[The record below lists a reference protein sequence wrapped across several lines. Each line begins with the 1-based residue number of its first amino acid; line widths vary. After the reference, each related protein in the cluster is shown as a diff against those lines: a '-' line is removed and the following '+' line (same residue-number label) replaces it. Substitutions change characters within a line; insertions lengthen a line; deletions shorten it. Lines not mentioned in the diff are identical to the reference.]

1 MKENQSIF
9 LFVTRIRET
18 TASLSFQKYEK
29 VMCDVAQ
36 LVKNISEKHQGIK
49 TNLAGSTSTKTFRT
63 AQLTAQKMM
72 VWIWFTSDY
81 QNKDFFFLKE
91 LNKSINDSWQP
102 HPCKRCWQSRLRKS
116 GFHLTVFALWV
127 LAEVSVAAFNFPV
140 LKPSQES
147 PRIFRPFE
155 TLSNFQFDDM
165 QRFRHLLSEH
175 RLQS

>member
-72 VWIWFTSDY
+72 V
-81 QNKDFFFLKE
+81 
-91 LNKSINDSWQP
+91 
-102 HPCKRCWQSRLRKS
+102 
-116 GFHLTVFALWV
+116 
-127 LAEVSVAAFNFPV
+127 
-140 LKPSQES
+140 
-147 PRIFRPFE
+147 
-155 TLSNFQFDDM
+155 
-165 QRFRHLLSEH
+165 
-175 RLQS
+175 